1 MNFEFIPYIFPLLAA
16 AIVSILVAIYAWT
29 RLATKGAPALLLL
42 SLSIAEWTIGYSLE
56 IAGTNLETKLV
67 WGILQ
72 YFGIA
77 FAPYA
82 WLIFSLSYNDDEKKH
97 PRYFLTLTALIPSIT
112 TLLALTTKWHGLIW
126 SEYHITQQGNL
137 SVLEVSHGIWF
148 WVHFAYSYI
157 ILLIGAIIL
166 VRTLFRRQGMY
177 RGQIIAML
185 IAVLAPWIGNILYL
199 TGNSPIPNLDVTPFA
214 FTITVIALA
223 WAIFGF
229 HLVDI
234 TPLARDRVID
244 SMSDGMI
251 VLDVNR
257 NIVDIN
263 SAAARMIGVTIANVI
278 GQTAGEV
285 FRPWPHLVDRFRN
298 VMEANEEISVG
309 EGNAK
314 RHYKVRFSPLADQQ
328 NQLVGR
334 IIMLSVLD
342 EDATSKTAT
351 ATKDQPPHPTPNL
364 NPQTTPI
371 PQGRLFTWLKDFF
384 ITPARTDLEIPK
396 DINPGWYQARERSF
410 TIIIRM
416 SALVGTLAY
425 LLTLP
430 FVRTGILTSI
440 NIAYGSVIGL
450 LWFLGMARKV
460 KFTNR
465 AIIFLFLVYT
475 LGFVETINFGF
486 SVESFIFFM
495 TLVITSVLLT
505 GRTSGWVS
513 GGVSLLTLGSIGY
526 LITAENFIPFQ
537 LTAATISP
545 RSLETAITGLFVF
558 TASAT
563 AISTSITILMESLN
577 KAWQLETQ
585 ALSLLQ
591 QERDL
596 LEQRVAERTQELA
609 EASDKAVKSS
619 NELRK
624 YFRAIDQS
632 ANSIVITDLDG
643 NIEYVNPK
651 FESVT
656 GYSLEEVVGKN
667 PRILKSG
674 RQRIEFYEKLW
685 GTITTGQVWTG
696 VFHNKRKNGSLYWE
710 SATIAPV
717 IDQNGV
723 VTNYVAVKEDIT
735 ARRMAEEQVRK
746 LSQAV
751 EQSGNTIII
760 MDKDGVIEYVNP
772 RFTEV
777 TGYSLADAIGK
788 PTSVLM
794 TGYESKR
801 DYFGEEWWKTVS
813 VGNVWRGE
821 FHNRRKD
828 GTPFW
833 ESAVIAPVQNQ
844 EGHITNFVEIK
855 QDITE
860 EKVLQERLQ
869 KQNDHL
875 SILHQITLDLL
886 NRRDINDLLQAVV
899 DRSSFLLDAPISE
912 LMLVDGDALVVQAV
926 TSNQQHSLKGERV
939 TREQAK
945 LSWQAFDSKLPVVL
959 EDYSTWMERRN
970 VYEEYAMHAVADFPI
985 LAGDRC
991 LGVLAMGRSQP
1002 NYPYTVEQIETGVQF
1017 ARLAALVLDNVSL
1030 YDSALHEIAERER
1043 AQESL
1048 QRASQQQQVIN
1059 SLLRIGLADKPLEEL
1074 LDSILEE
1081 ILSSFWMSLDQKGG
1095 IFLANE
1101 QNNMLA
1107 LKASKNLA
1115 PSLQKL
1121 CAQVAFGQCLCGR
1134 AAQSKQIQFSDCVDE
1149 RHDIHYEGMQ
1159 EHGHYNIPI
1168 LQAER
1173 ALGVIVLYL
1182 PHGYEKTEEDERFLQ
1197 AVADTITGIL
1207 ERKRAE
1213 ALLYES
1219 EMRFRQIVENASD
1232 IIYRTDVT
1240 GKFTYANPSA
1250 LHMMGFTSEADV
1262 IGKNYLDLT
1271 TPEARHKLK
1280 RTYDHQFISRTKNTY
1295 FEFPAITTDGQIVWV
1310 GQNVQLIMDGETI
1323 TGFQALARD
1332 ITQLKQTQEAMLIS
1346 RDQALDASHT
1356 KSQMLSRVSHELRT
1370 PLGGILGYA
1379 ELLQQGMFG
1388 DLTDTQGKALTQI
1401 IDSTHFLTRMVNDLL
1416 DEAQIEAKSLSLNN
1430 HYFSPVE
1437 LLNKVS
1443 TTVSV
1448 LADKKKGLIFQA
1460 EISPEIPNELFGDI
1474 HRLQQVL
1481 VNLAG
1486 NAIKF
1491 TKAGE
1496 VRICFKRPA
1505 PTQWSMEI
1513 IDTGVGIPQD
1523 DFETIFQPF
1532 RQVDNS
1538 ITRENRGS
1546 GLGLAITKQLVELM
1560 DGQITVQSTIGKG
1573 SIFTVTLPITNIPR
1587 E

>member
-1 MNFEFIPYIFPLLAA
+1 MNFEFISYIIPLLAA
-16 AIVSILVAIYAWT
+16 AIISSLVALYAWT
-29 RLATKGAPALLLL
+29 RLSTKGVPALLIL
-42 SLSIAEWTIGYSLE
+42 SLSIVEWTVGYSLE
-56 IAGTNLETKLV
+56 IAGTNPETKFV
-67 WGILQ
+67 WGVLQ

-82 WLIFSLSYNDDEKKH
+82 WLIFSLSYNDDEKRL
-97 PRYFLTLTALIPSIT
+97 PRYFLALTALIPSIT
-112 TLLALTTKWHGLIW
+112 ILLALTTKWHGLIW
-126 SEYHITQQGNL
+126 STYHIIEQGGF
-137 SVLEVSHGIWF
+137 SALEVSHGIWF
-148 WVHFAYSYI
+148 WVHFTYSYI
-157 ILLIGAIIL
+157 ILLIGAILL

-185 IAVLAPWIGNILYL
+185 VAVLAPWIGNILYL
-199 TGNSPIPNLDVTPFA
+199 TGNSPIPYLDVTPFA
-214 FTITVIALA
+214 FTVTVIALA

-229 HLVDI
+229 YLVDI
-234 TPLARDRVID
+234 TPLARDRVVD

-251 VLDVNR
+251 VLDANR

-263 SAAARMIGVTIANVI
+263 SAAARMIGVTVANTI
-278 GQTAGEV
+278 GQNAGEI
-285 FRPWPHLVDRFRN
+285 FHPWPHLVERFRN
-298 VMEANEEISVG
+298 VMEANEEISTG

-314 RHYKVRFSPLADQQ
+314 RHYKVRFSPLLDQQ
-328 NQLVGR
+328 KQLVGR
-334 IIMLSVLD
+334 IILLSALD
-342 EDATSKTAT
+342 EDIISKAAT
-351 ATKDQPPHPTPNL
+351 ATESQSPHPAPSL
-364 NPQTTPI
+364 NPQPTLE

-384 ITPARTDLEIPK
+384 VTPVRTDLEIPR

-416 SALVGTLAY
+416 SALVGTFAY
-425 LLTLP
+425 LITLP
-430 FVRTGILTSI
+430 FVRTTILTGI
-440 NIAYGSVIGL
+440 NIAYGAVIGL

-465 AIIFLFLVYT
+465 AVVFLFLVYT
-475 LGFVETINFGF
+475 LGLVETLNFGY

-495 TLVITSVLLT
+495 TLTITSVLLT
-505 GRTSGWVS
+505 GRTGGWAA
-513 GGVSLLTLGSIGY
+513 GGFSLITLGSIGY
-526 LITAENFIPFQ
+526 LISVEKFIPFQ
-537 LTAATISP
+537 LTIATLAP
-545 RSLETAITGLFVF
+545 RSLETGITGLFVF
-558 TASAT
+558 TASAV
-563 AISTSITILMESLN
+563 AISTSITILIESLN
-577 KAWQLETQ
+577 KAWQMETQ
-585 ALSLLQ
+585 ALVLLQ

-651 FESVT
+651 FENVT

-667 PRILKSG
+667 PRVLKSG

-685 GTITTGQVWTG
+685 NTITAGHVWTG
-696 VFHNKRKNGSLYWE
+696 VFHNKRKNGTLYWE

-717 IDQNGV
+717 IDQNGA

-760 MDKDGVIEYVNP
+760 MDKDGVIEYINP
-772 RFTEV
+772 KFTEV
-777 TGYSLADAIGK
+777 TGYTLTDALGK

-794 TGYESKR
+794 TGDESKR
-801 DYFGEEWWKTVS
+801 DYFDEEWWKTVS

-844 EGHITNFVEIK
+844 DGLITNYVEIK

-860 EKVLQERLQ
+860 EKTLQERLQ
-869 KQNDHL
+869 KQNDYL
-875 SILHQITLDLL
+875 SILHQTTLDLL
-886 NRRDINDLLQAVV
+886 DRRDINDLLQAIV
-899 DRSSFLLDAPISE
+899 DRSSFLLDAPFSE
-912 LMLVDGDALVVQAV
+912 LMLVDGDELVVQAI
-926 TSNQQHSLKGERV
+926 TNNQTNIKGERS

-945 LSWQAFDSKLPVVL
+945 LSWQAFDTKQPVIL
-959 EDYSTWMERRN
+959 DDYSAWADHRDI
-970 VYEEYAMHAVADFPI
+970 YEEYSIRAVADFPI

-1002 NYPYTVEQIETGVQF
+1002 NYPYTIEQIETGIQF
-1017 ARLAALVLDNVSL
+1017 ARLAALVLDNVNL

-1059 SLLRIGLADKPLEEL
+1059 SMLRIGLADKPLEEL
-1074 LDSILEE
+1074 LNSILEE
-1081 ILSSFWMSLDQKGG
+1081 ILSSFWMSLSQKGG

-1101 QNNMLA
+1101 QNNMLV
-1107 LKASKNLA
+1107 LKASKNLP
-1115 PSLQKL
+1115 PSLQTL
-1121 CAQVAFGQCLCGR
+1121 CSQIAFGQCLCGR

-1149 RHDIHYEGMQ
+1149 RHEIHYEGMQ
-1159 EHGHYNIPI
+1159 EHGHYNVPI
-1168 LQAER
+1168 LQGER
-1173 ALGVIVLYL
+1173 VLGVIVLYL
-1182 PHGYEKTEEDERFLQ
+1182 PHGYEKTKEDERFLR
-1197 AVADTITGIL
+1197 AVADTVTGIL

-1219 EMRFRQIVENASD
+1219 ETRFRQIVENASD

-1250 LHMMGFTSEADV
+1250 LHMMGFTSEDEV

-1280 RTYDHQFISRTKNTY
+1280 RTYDHQFLSRTKNTY
-1295 FEFPAITTDGQIVWV
+1295 FEFPAITTDGQIIWV

-1323 TGFQALARD
+1323 IGFQALARD
-1332 ITQLKQTQEAMLIS
+1332 ITKLKQTQEAMLVS
-1346 RDQALDASHT
+1346 RDQALDASRT

-1379 ELLQQGMFG
+1379 ELLQQKMFG
-1388 DLTDTQGKALTQI
+1388 ELAEQQEKAITQI
-1401 IDSTHFLTRMVNDLL
+1401 VESTHFLTRMVNDLL

-1430 HYFSPVE
+1430 QYFSPID

-1443 TTVSV
+1443 TSISV
-1448 LADKKKGLIFQA
+1448 LAEKKKGLTFYA
-1460 EISPEIPNELFGDI
+1460 EILPDVPDELYGDI
-1474 HRLQQVL
+1474 HRLQQIL

-1496 VRICFKRPA
+1496 VQISFKRPS
-1505 PTQWSMEI
+1505 PTKWSMEVS
-1513 IDTGVGIPQD
+1513 DTGVGISHD

-1532 RQVDNS
+1532 RQVNNS

-1546 GLGLAITKQLVELM
+1546 GLGLAITKQLIELM
-1560 DGQITVQSTIGKG
+1560 DGQITVQSTLGKG
-1573 SIFTVTLPITNIPR
+1573 STFTVTLPITNGPGN
-1587 E
+1587 

>member
-1 MNFEFIPYIFPLLAA
+1 MNFEFTSFVLPLLAA
-16 AIVSILVAIYAWT
+16 ALVSLLVAIYTWT
-29 RLATKGAPALLLL
+29 RLATKGAFALLIL
-42 SLSIAEWTIGYSLE
+42 SLAIVTWTAGYSLE
-56 IAGTNLETKLV
+56 ITGTTLETKFV
-67 WGILQ
+67 WGVLQ

-82 WLIFSLSYNDDEKKH
+82 WLIFSFSYNDDEKKLPNH
-97 PRYFLTLTALIPSIT
+97 FLALTALVPSMTI
-112 TLLALTTKWHGLIW
+112 LLALTTKWHGLIW
-126 SEYHITQQGNL
+126 SEYHMIQQGNF
-137 SVLEVSHGIWF
+137 SALEVSHGIWF

-157 ILLIGAIIL
+157 ALLIGTILL
-166 VRTLFRRQGMY
+166 VRTLFRKQGMY
-177 RGQIIAML
+177 RGQIVAML
-185 IAVLAPWIGNILYL
+185 VAVLAPWIGNILFL
-199 TGNSPIPNLDVTPFA
+199 TGNSPIPYLDITPFA
-214 FTITVIALA
+214 FTVTVIALA
-223 WAIFGF
+223 MAIFGF

-263 SAAARMIGVTIANVI
+263 TAAARMIGVTVANAI

-285 FRPWPHLVDRFRN
+285 FRPWPQLVERFRN
-298 VMEANEEISVG
+298 VMEANEEISIG

-314 RHYKVRFSPLADQQ
+314 RRYKVRFSPLVDQQ

-334 IIMLSVLD
+334 IIMLSGLD
-342 EDATSKTAT
+342 EDSISKPEIL
-351 ATKDQPPHPTPNL
+351 TKSKPLQTPSNL
-364 NPQTTPI
+364 NPPTQPI

-384 ITPARTDLEIPK
+384 VTPARTDLEIPK

-430 FVRTGILTSI
+430 FVRTGILTGV
-440 NIAYGSVIGL
+440 NIAYGAVIGL

-465 AIIFLFLVYT
+465 AIVFLFLVYV
-475 LGFVETINFGF
+475 LGFVETINFGY
-486 SVESFIFFM
+486 SVESFVFFM

-505 GRTSGWVS
+505 GRTGGWVA
-513 GGVSLLTLGSIGY
+513 GGFSLLTLGSVGY
-526 LITAENFIPFQ
+526 LVAVENFIPFQ
-537 LTAATISP
+537 LTTLNVSP
-545 RSLETAITGLFVF
+545 RSLETGITGLFVF
-558 TASAT
+558 TAGVS
-563 AISTSITILMESLN
+563 AISTAITILMESLN
-577 KAWQLETQ
+577 KAWQMETQ
-585 ALSLLQ
+585 ALLLLQ

-609 EASDKAVKSS
+609 EASDIAVKSS

-632 ANSIVITDLDG
+632 ANSIVVTDIDG

-674 RQRIEFYEKLW
+674 KQRVEFYEKLW

-696 VFHNKRKNGSLYWE
+696 VFHNKRKNGTLYWE

-717 IDQNGV
+717 IDQNGT
-723 VTNYVAVKEDIT
+723 VTNYVAIKEDIT
-735 ARRMAEEQVRK
+735 SRRLAEEQVRK

-772 RFTEV
+772 KFTEI
-777 TGYSLADAIGK
+777 TGYSLAEAIGK

-794 TGYESKR
+794 TGDESKR

-813 VGNVWRGE
+813 IGRVWRGE

-828 GTPFW
+828 GTIFW

-860 EKVLQERLQ
+860 EKILQERLQ

-912 LMLVDGDALVVQAV
+912 LMLVDGDALVVQAI
-926 TSNQQHSLKGERV
+926 TSNQHSLKGERV

-1002 NYPYTVEQIETGVQF
+1002 NYPYTAEQIETGMQF
-1017 ARLAALVLDNVSL
+1017 ARLAALVLDSVNL

-1043 AQESL
+1043 AQQSL

-1059 SLLRIGLADKPLEEL
+1059 SLLRIGLADKPIEEL

-1081 ILSSFWMSLDQKGG
+1081 ILSSFWMSLSQKGG
-1095 IFLANE
+1095 IFLVNE
-1101 QNNMLA
+1101 QNNRLV
-1107 LKASKNLA
+1107 LKVNKNLS

-1121 CAQVAFGQCLCGR
+1121 CSQIAFGQCLCGK

-1149 RHDIHYEGMQ
+1149 RHEIHYEGME
-1159 EHGHYNIPI
+1159 EHGHYNVPI
-1168 LQAER
+1168 LQGER
-1173 ALGVIVLYL
+1173 VLGVIVLYL

-1197 AVADTITGIL
+1197 AVAATITGIL

-1213 ALLYES
+1213 ALLFES
-1219 EMRFRQIVENASD
+1219 ETRFRQIVENASD
-1232 IIYRTDVT
+1232 IIYRTDAT

-1250 LHMMGFTSEADV
+1250 LHMMGFASEDEV
-1262 IGKNYLDLT
+1262 VGKNYLDLT

-1280 RTYDHQFISRTKNTY
+1280 RTYDHQFMSRTKNTY
-1295 FEFPAITTDGQIVWV
+1295 FEFPAITADGQIIWV

-1332 ITQLKQTQEAMLIS
+1332 ITQLRQTQEAMLIS
-1346 RDQALDASHT
+1346 RDQALDASRI

-1379 ELLQQGMFG
+1379 ELLQQKAFG
-1388 DLTDTQGKALTQI
+1388 ELAEKQEKALAQI
-1401 IDSTHFLTRMVNDLL
+1401 VESTHFLTRMVNDLL
-1416 DEAQIEAKSLSLNN
+1416 DEAQIEAKSINLHKN
-1430 HYFSPVE
+1430 YFSPTD
-1437 LLNKVS
+1437 LLNKVV
-1443 TTVSV
+1443 TNISV
-1448 LADKKKGLIFQA
+1448 LVNKKKGLALHA
-1460 EISPEIPNELFGDI
+1460 EISPELPSELYGDI

-1491 TKAGE
+1491 TKVGE
-1496 VRICFKRPA
+1496 VRIYFKRPS
-1505 PTQWSMEI
+1505 PTQWSMEVS
-1513 IDTGVGIPQD
+1513 DTGVGISQD

-1532 RQVDNS
+1532 RQVNNA

-1546 GLGLAITKQLVELM
+1546 GLGLAITKQLIELM
-1560 DGQITVQSTIGKG
+1560 DGQITIQSTLGKG
-1573 SIFTVTLPITNIPR
+1573 STFTVLLPITNAPG